1 MKKIAIS
8 ALLVTSLFSF
18 NGIMAQEKCCKSKKC
33 KNNQKMELKTELDSI
48 SYGLGVSIAKN
59 LKDQGITEL
68 ETTALAKGLED
79 AIKGNDLKLQ
89 EEEIGALLNSYMQK
103 KAEEKS
109 KGAIDEGKNFL
120 LKNGKRP
127 EVKTLPSGLQ
137 YEILT
142 VGTGAIP
149 TAKDQVTTHY
159 TGRLIDGTVF
169 DSSVE
174 RGQPATFPVGG
185 VIKGWTEA
193 LQLMPEGSKWKLY
206 IPYDLAYGERGAG
219 GQIGAFATLIFD
231 IELIEIAK

>member
-8 ALLVTSLFSF
+8 ALLFTSLLSL
-18 NGIMAQEKCCKSKKC
+18 NGMAQDKCCKKKKC
-33 KNNQKMELKTELDSI
+33 KNNQEMELKTELDSI

-68 ETTALAKGLED
+68 NATALAKGLED
-79 AIKGNDLKLQ
+79 AVEGSDLKLQ
-89 EEEIGALLNSYMQK
+89 EAEIGAMLNTYMQK

-109 KGAIDEGKNFL
+109 KVVIEAGQKFL
-120 LKNGKRP
+120 AENAKRP
-127 EVKTLPSGLQ
+127 EVTTLPSGLQ
-137 YEILT
+137 YEIIT
-142 VGTGAIP
+142 AGTGAIP
-149 TAKDQVTTHY
+149 TAADQVTTHY
-159 TGRLIDGTVF
+159 TGRLVDGTVF

-219 GQIGAFATLIFD
+219 AQIGPYSTLIFD
-231 IELIEIAK
+231 IELITIAK